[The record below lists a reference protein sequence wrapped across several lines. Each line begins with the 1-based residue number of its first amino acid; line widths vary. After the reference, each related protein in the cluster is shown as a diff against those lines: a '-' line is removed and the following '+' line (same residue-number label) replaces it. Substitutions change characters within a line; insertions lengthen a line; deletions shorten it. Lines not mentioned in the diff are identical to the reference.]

1 MNSSVYELNEQIKKS
16 WSERMSHY
24 GKQFILKQE
33 VSKREILFI
42 NNMLL
47 KMKERVPPSS
57 NPFYAI
63 PSDTGLVTLRTDG
76 TLIAIKK
83 NSVNQLVI
91 YITVTKRIRFFDSK
105 ENPLIGIG
113 TSYLTITLKIGTL
126 YHSWKSVITKMS

>member
-1 MNSSVYELNEQIKKS
+1 
-16 WSERMSHY
+16 MSHY

-47 KMKERVPPSS
+47 KMKEMVPPSS

-91 YITVTKRIRFFDSK
+91 YITVTKRIRWYSIKWTRWRRNPFLHFKKHIVNEENVTLRYFLVELKLFF
-105 ENPLIGIG
+105 P
-113 TSYLTITLKIGTL
+113 
-126 YHSWKSVITKMS
+126 